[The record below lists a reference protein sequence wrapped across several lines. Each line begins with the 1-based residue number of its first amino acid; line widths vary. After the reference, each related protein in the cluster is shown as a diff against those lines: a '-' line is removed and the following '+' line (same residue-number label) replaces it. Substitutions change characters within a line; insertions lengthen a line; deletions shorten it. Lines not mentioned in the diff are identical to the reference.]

1 MNKHATEGLLF
12 FDGSRDLD
20 VIAYEIS
27 RTNAVVHSD
36 RLGLLPID
44 FYITFDNFLTVA
56 RCRLTWRYRDDF
68 GVVID
73 RWLDLR
79 QRIAGNQAG

>member
-1 MNKHATEGLLF
+1 MSKHPTDGVLF
-12 FDGSRDLD
+12 FGGQGLH
-20 VIAYEIS
+20 VIAYDIS
-27 RTNAVVHSD
+27 LAGAVVHSD

-44 FYITFDNFLTVA
+44 FYITFDDFETVA
-56 RCRLTWRYRDDF
+56 RCRLAWRWRDDF

-79 QRIAGNQAG
+79 QRSASD

>member
-1 MNKHATEGLLF
+1 MNKHPTEGLLF
-12 FDGSRDLD
+12 FDGSQDLCVISYD
-20 VIAYEIS
+20 VS
-27 RTNAVVHSD
+27 RTGAVVHSD

-44 FYITFDNFLTVA
+44 FYITFDDFLTVA

>member
-1 MNKHATEGLLF
+1 MNKHPTEGRLF
-12 FDGSRDLD
+12 FDGSQDLRI
-20 VIAYEIS
+20 IAYDVS
-27 RTNAVVHSD
+27 RTVVHSD

-44 FYITFDNFLTVA
+44 FYITFDDFLTVA

>member
-1 MNKHATEGLLF
+1 MNKHPTEGLLF
-12 FDGSRDLD
+12 FDGSQDLQI
-20 VIAYEIS
+20 IAYDVS
-27 RTNAVVHSD
+27 RTGAVVHSD

-44 FYITFDNFLTVA
+44 FYITFDGFLTVA

-68 GVVID
+68 GVVIE

-79 QRIAGNQAG
+79 QRIESGQAG

>member
-1 MNKHATEGLLF
+1 MNKHPTEGLLF
-12 FDGSRDLD
+12 FDGSQDLR
-20 VIAYEIS
+20 VIAYDIS
-27 RTNAVVHSD
+27 RTGAVVHSD

-44 FYITFDNFLTVA
+44 FYITFDDFLTVA
-56 RCRLTWRYRDDF
+56 RCRLAWRYRDDF

-79 QRIAGNQAG
+79 QRIASNQAG